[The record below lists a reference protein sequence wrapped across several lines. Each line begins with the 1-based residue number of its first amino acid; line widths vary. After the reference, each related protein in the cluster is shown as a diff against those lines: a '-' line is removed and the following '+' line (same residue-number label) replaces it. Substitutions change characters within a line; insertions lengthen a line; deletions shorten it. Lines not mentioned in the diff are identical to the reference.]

1 MLDQAIKSLYHKPRP
16 FLKIHKEE
24 SEQLREAI
32 LAQERFTPMQKAS
45 MVFTL
50 ALYTQEAGDLLDC
63 IANVA
68 TELTER
74 YKAVQF

>member
-1 MLDQAIKSLYHKPRP
+1 MKTLYQKPRP

-24 SEQLREAI
+24 ADQLREAI

-45 MVFTL
+45 MIFTL
-50 ALYTQEAGDLLDC
+50 ALYTQESGYLLDC

>member
-1 MLDQAIKSLYHKPRP
+1 
-16 FLKIHKEE
+16 
-24 SEQLREAI
+24 
-32 LAQERFTPMQKAS
+32 MQKAS